1 MQGTLVDEKRNNMKQ
16 YFKEMLSDSSNISS
30 KRFCGFLGWLL
41 CLIICGWCVWTKQE
55 APEIIEMLF
64 ICSTSL
70 LGIDSITGI
79 WKKTITKNGK

>member
-1 MQGTLVDEKRNNMKQ
+1 MKQ
-16 YFKEMLSDSSNISS
+16 FFKDMLSSESAVSS
-30 KRFCGFLGWLL
+30 KRFCGFLGWIL
-41 CLIICGWCVWTKQE
+41 CLIICWWCVWTKNE

-79 WKKTITKNGK
+79 WKKTINKGGK